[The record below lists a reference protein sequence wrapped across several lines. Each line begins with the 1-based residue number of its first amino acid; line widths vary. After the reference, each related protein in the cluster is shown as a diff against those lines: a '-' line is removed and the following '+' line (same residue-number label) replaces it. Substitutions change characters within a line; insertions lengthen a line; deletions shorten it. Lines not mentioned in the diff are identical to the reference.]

1 MNRWAWNP
9 RRSLLCTVSYSIAV
23 SGILQLVA
31 TSQSTRAR
39 ASGTWVIGPHVE
51 AGCAALRYYMSIA
64 NLPPLLP
71 SPLCVHAPPR
81 RTRSGSTRP
90 PAGTANANEYRKRI
104 EQPSRVH
111 PSPRLCFCTLY
122 SVLCSLESRVHP
134 RTGSLRAHASPLR
147 VAFTPMPE
155 PGGFVVFTP
164 FRIAF
169 HACHAMPRH
178 ATPCLTHHAMSSARA
193 VSILA
198 PPLAPSPRLAA
209 TFTSPLALHGVP
221 FRDATLTLHSVASR
235 AQRERGACAAPE
247 PMLELAVV
255 GSCTPPTGDPTPTR
269 PGTRTL
275 ARSGLTPINTGLM
288 NSNEVLR

>member
-23 SGILQLVA
+23 SGILQLA
-31 TSQSTRAR
+31 ALQSTSYV
-39 ASGTWVIGPHVE
+39 SGAWVIGPYVE

-64 NLPPLLP
+64 NSPPLLP

-90 PAGTANANEYRKRI
+90 PAGTANANESRKRI

-134 RTGSLRAHASPLR
+134 RTGSLRAHAPPLR

-169 HACHAMPRH
+169 HACHATPRDVV
-178 ATPCLTHHAMSSARA
+178 SARCLD
-193 VSILA
+193 SRTPPSP
-198 PPLAPSPRLAA
+198 PPLGWPLHSRPSSLCTDLPSATRRLRCIASPRARERDG
-209 TFTSPLALHGVP
+209 GV
-221 FRDATLTLHSVASR
+221 RRSR
-235 AQRERGACAAPE
+235 ADVGAR
-247 PMLELAVV
+247 
-255 GSCTPPTGDPTPTR
+255 SCTPPAGDPTPTR

-275 ARSGLTPINTGLM
+275 ARSGLTPTTATLD
-288 NSNEVLR
+288 